1 MARAITP
8 CHKRHRQPSEHNPH
22 QPSQP
27 HQCDERQ
34 RGASVVPV
42 CRRLRLPGRAAMPV
56 SAMTAPGGSITPSK
70 HILGNQG
77 RRRHELQQ
85 ER

>member
-34 RGASVVPV
+34 RGAK
-42 CRRLRLPGRAAMPV
+42 RHARV
-56 SAMTAPGGSITPSK
+56 SPY
-70 HILGNQG
+70 
-77 RRRHELQQ
+77 
-85 ER
+85 